1 MEFLRVLFCLMLTA
15 GSIQVAFSASKI
27 DVRDCGARGDGKADD
42 TEAFET
48 AVRQGRARRVPVF
61 VPRGTYRLRRPIVL
75 EDQALT
81 GPDAGA
87 WCADADALPVLLP
100 QHRDAPGFILRAGAS
115 LQGICIRYAWKQEP
129 ESGPPAVRIQGIGV
143 YLSRLKLMYPW
154 DGILADGVSNVGR
167 LNMEHI
173 FIVSPRNIGVRVTG
187 TWDAPTLR
195 NIEVWNAGPVP
206 RPLSRGIGFDLG
218 KNDLI
223 RLSDCFV
230 FAMQTGF
237 LLRDTIPGCRVT
249 GGTWGVLNGCA
260 TDFCSVGIAVQGEH
274 TVSISGGT
282 FWNHHQGLIV
292 DGSRARVRLSGVE
305 LKSNGAPAV
314 EVRQADQVVLSGC
327 SLLRTMEAHA
337 GPAVHLRGG
346 RTTLQ
351 GCHLQSIGDGIVMGA
366 EVLSALVQGNT
377 LQVGGRTVVRPDRT
391 EGIRVAENLEVAFAP
406 PAGAGQEA
414 QKP

>member
-1 MEFLRVLFCLMLTA
+1 MAFSHMLLCLLLTA
-15 GSIQVAFSASKI
+15 GSIQMAFSSSGI
-27 DVRDCGARGDGKADD
+27 NVRDCGARGDGKADD
-42 TEAFET
+42 TVAFET
-48 AVRQGRARRVPVF
+48 AVRRGRSRRVPVF
-61 VPRGTYRLRRPIVL
+61 VPRGTYRLHRPIVL
-75 EDQALT
+75 EDQVLT

-87 WCADADALPVLLP
+87 WCADTDALPVLVP

-115 LQGICIRYAWKQEP
+115 LQGICIRYDWKQEP
-129 ESGPPAVRIQGIGV
+129 ESGPPAVRIQGIGA

-154 DGILADGVSNVGR
+154 DGILADGVSNIGR
-167 LNMEHI
+167 LNVENV

-187 TWDAPTLR
+187 TRDAPTLR

-206 RPLSRGIGFDLG
+206 RPLARGIGFDLG

-237 LLRDTIPGCRVT
+237 LLRDTIPGCRIT

-260 TDFCSVGIAVQGEH
+260 TDFCSVGIAIQGEH
-274 TVSISGGT
+274 TVSIAGGT

-292 DGSRARVRLSGVE
+292 EGSRARVRLSGVE

-314 EVRQADQVVLSGC
+314 EVRQADQVVVSGC

-337 GPAVHLRGG
+337 GPAVRLQGG

-351 GCHLQSIGDGIVMGA
+351 GCHLQSVAEGIVIGA
-366 EVLSALVQGNT
+366 GVLSALVQGNT
-377 LQVGGRTVVRPDRT
+377 LQAGRHTVVRPERAA
-391 EGIRVAENLEVAFAP
+391 GIRVAENLEVAFVP
-406 PAGAGQEA
+406 SAGVREEDRE
-414 QKP
+414 P